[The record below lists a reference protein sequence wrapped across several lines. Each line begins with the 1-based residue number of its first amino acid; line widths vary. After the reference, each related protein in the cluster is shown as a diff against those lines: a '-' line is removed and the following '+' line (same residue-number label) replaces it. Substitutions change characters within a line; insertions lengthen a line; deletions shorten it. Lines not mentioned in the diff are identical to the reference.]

1 MFRWK
6 IIRTEVL
13 KVYELKHHGIKGMK
27 WGVRRT
33 EEELARARGHLNN
46 TKSLSRSTTKLRRT
60 AEMEDPSKMTDE
72 ELRQKVNRMNL
83 EKQYRDLS
91 TSQVK
96 KGEAITMAALDVAG
110 DILALTGSAVAI
122 AVSISALKRGRY

>member
-1 MFRWK
+1 MFRSK
-6 IIRTEVL
+6 TIRTEVL

-46 TKSLSRSTTKLRRT
+46 TKNLSRSTTKLRRT
-60 AEMEDPSKMTDE
+60 AEMEDPSKMSDE
-72 ELRQKVNRMNL
+72 ELRQKVQRMNL

-110 DILALTGSAVAI
+110 DVLALTGSAVAI
-122 AVSISALKRGRY
+122 AVSISALKRGRH

>member
-1 MFRWK
+1 M
-6 IIRTEVL
+6 
-13 KVYELKHHGIKGMK
+13 YELKHHGIKGMK

-33 EEELARARGHLNN
+33 EEELARARSHVNN

-60 AEMEDPSKMTDE
+60 AEMEDPSKMSDE
-72 ELRQKVNRMNL
+72 ELRQKVQRMNL
-83 EKQYRDLS
+83 EKQYKDLS
-91 TSQVK
+91 TSQVN

-110 DILALTGSAVAI
+110 DVLALTGSAVAI